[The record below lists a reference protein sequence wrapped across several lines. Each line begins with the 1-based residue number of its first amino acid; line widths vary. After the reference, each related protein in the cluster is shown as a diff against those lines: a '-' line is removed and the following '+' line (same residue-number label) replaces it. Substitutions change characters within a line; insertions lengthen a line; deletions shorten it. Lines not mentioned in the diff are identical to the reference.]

1 MISSL
6 LFNKLANEL
15 FLVYLVL
22 DLRGVLPALLLHD
35 EHGLMGPVLNELIFD
50 ILVHH
55 IEPIFNIILCPA
67 RHFFDDL
74 GPLVADRQALL
85 KNKDVFAKAEWVLF
99 DLWV

>member
-1 MISSL
+1 MLSRF
-6 LFNKLANEL
+6 LFDELANEL
-15 FLVYLVL
+15 FLVYLIL

-35 EHGLMGPVLNELIFD
+35 EYGLMGPVLNKLILN

-55 IEPIFNIILCPA
+55 IEPIFNVILSPA

-74 GPLVADRQALL
+74 GPLVADGQALL
-85 KNKDVFAKAEWVLF
+85 KNKDVFRKAEWVLL